1 MAYLRL
7 IDRKCSVRECTS
19 TATYTA
25 CAEIGNMTE
34 VEPVCRRHADAALKR
49 AEGKEQNSGD
59 RDTLKDVSA
68 R

>member
-1 MAYLRL
+1 MAYLKL
-7 IDRKCSVRECTS
+7 IDRKCNVRECTS

-25 CAEIGNMTE
+25 CAEYANGQVE

-49 AEGKEQNSGD
+49 AEGKETSE
-59 RDTLKDVSA
+59 RVI